1 MLEEIENMYE
11 PTSYEYKAGC
21 FVDYITPEIC
31 KHIQIIY
38 NEKILQNDNGG
49 RLDQRIDRRLDRIQF
64 LLEEGNLTQK
74 ESNEKVVEELENL
87 HSKVDKVQDTVTHIK
102 KNDDGHAVETSLY

>member
-1 MLEEIENMYE
+1 MYRVLASEPELQMLEEIENMYE

-38 NEKILQNDNGG
+38 NEKILQNDSGG
-49 RLDQRIDRRLDRIQF
+49 EIRQENRPTARQNSVSSGRGEPYAKRIKR
-64 LLEEGNLTQK
+64 
-74 ESNEKVVEELENL
+74 ESR
-87 HSKVDKVQDTVTHIK
+87 
-102 KNDDGHAVETSLY
+102 